1 MKKALGKASSE
12 LGVLEEQRERE
23 KAEYEA
29 QAEIDQLIG
38 AGQMA
43 MKRRQSNKPQRLF
56 EKILHVAPHSQRK
69 TDLEKAKRKARKLNN
84 FRWNRSKPRN
94 LEILRMLLSY
104 WTRYCIYLRIG
115 TRLSDLLDI
124 D

>member
-56 EKILHVAPHSQRK
+56 EKILHLPPHSQR
-69 TDLEKAKRKARKLNN
+69 
-84 FRWNRSKPRN
+84 
-94 LEILRMLLSY
+94 
-104 WTRYCIYLRIG
+104 
-115 TRLSDLLDI
+115 
-124 D
+124 